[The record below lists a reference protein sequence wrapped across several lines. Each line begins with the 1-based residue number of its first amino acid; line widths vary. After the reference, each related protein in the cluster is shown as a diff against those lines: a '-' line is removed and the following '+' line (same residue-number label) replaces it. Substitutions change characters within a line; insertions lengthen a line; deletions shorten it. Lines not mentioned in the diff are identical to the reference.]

1 MSKRPEPCEQAVSVL
16 VIGHTTCELIGD
28 LQADNSVGQVIF
40 IGKKWDVDFAVRYQA
55 LLCVMGKI

>member
-16 VIGHTTCELIGD
+16 VIRHTTCELIGD

-40 IGKKWDVDFAVRYQA
+40 IGKKQDVDFAVRYQA